1 MDDGIYAIDKSARI
15 HRIASACVLS
25 VWLVLAFLAGGFGS
39 SLRTFLFYLL
49 PIFCIW
55 FPDTMGQYTGV
66 VLGRGR
72 YIDQPSHPTFLRYG
86 GWFVLVVVPLIL
98 MRILSRA
105 D

>member
-1 MDDGIYAIDKSARI
+1 MYDGIYAIDKSARI

-25 VWLVLAFLAGGFGS
+25 VWLVLAFLAGGFES
-39 SLRTFLFYLL
+39 SLRSFLFYLL

-55 FPDTMGQYTGV
+55 FPDAMAQFTGV

-72 YIDQPSHPTFLRYG
+72 YIDQPSHPTFLRYV
-86 GWFVLVVVPLIL
+86 GWFVLVVIPLLL
-98 MRILSRA
+98 MLIFSRA